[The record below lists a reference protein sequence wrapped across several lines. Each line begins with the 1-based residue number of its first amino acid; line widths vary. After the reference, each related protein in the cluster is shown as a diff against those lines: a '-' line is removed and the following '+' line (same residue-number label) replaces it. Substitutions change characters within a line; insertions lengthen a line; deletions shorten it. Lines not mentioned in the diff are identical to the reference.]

1 MAGPLDT
8 PSFDSTDLAQMR
20 ARGID
25 PEAAEKQL
33 DFFRDPPAPLQLRAP
48 CRVGSGIRRLTSED
62 TDCEDRWRSAARQG
76 RFLKFVPASGAAS
89 RMFAFLQRVSSD
101 AEKRGIPGLR
111 QRAGEG
117 DEAAAQ
123 TVKFLAHLARFP
135 FSAQLDEA
143 TSHQEYGTWEEL
155 RDRDPA
161 TLITLLLS
169 SSGLGL
175 TSLPK
180 GMIPFHR
187 YDCEIRTAF
196 EEHLVEGSSYLAD
209 EGNPC
214 RFHFTVAGDHRKSF
228 RQLADRLIPKLNTAL
243 GCTIEIEFSLQD
255 PATDTLSV
263 DPDNRSVRDQR
274 GRLVFRP
281 GGHGALLRN
290 LGRLDADL
298 VFIKNIDNVAPQRQH
313 HEIGRWKRFL
323 AGHLAGLQEKIFEL
337 LEDLQGQNERKL
349 PLQPALDF
357 LEDELVLRP
366 PPGVLSAG
374 PAAQREYLLRRLD
387 RPLRVCGVVPNRGEP
402 GGAPFWVEEAD
413 GTIAG
418 QIVEPGQV
426 DRTSDG
432 QRAIWDSSTHFN
444 PVDLVCAL
452 RDRRGR
458 PYDLQRFVDDR
469 TCFIAERQFR
479 GSTIRT
485 LELPG
490 LWNGAMAGWNTI
502 FVEVPEETFTPVK
515 TVLDLLRPAHQ
526 S

>member
-1 MAGPLDT
+1 MAGPLDM
-8 PSFDSTDLAQMR
+8 PFFDSTDLVQMR

-25 PEAAEKQL
+25 PKAVEKQL
-33 DFFRDPPAPLQLRAP
+33 CFFRDPPAPLQLRGP
-48 CRVGSGIRRLTSED
+48 CRVGSGIRRLISEE

-101 AEKRGIPGLR
+101 AENRGTAGLR
-111 QRAGEG
+111 HRAGKG
-117 DEAAAQ
+117 DAAAKQ
-123 TVKFLAHLARFP
+123 TLDLLADLERFP
-135 FSAQLDEA
+135 FSAQLGEA
-143 TSHQEYGTWEEL
+143 VSHREHGTWEEL

-175 TSLPK
+175 ASLPK

-187 YDCEIRTAF
+187 YGSEVRTAF
-196 EEHLVEGSSYLAD
+196 EEHLVEGSSYLAND
-209 EGNPC
+209 GAPC
-214 RFHFTVAGDHRKSF
+214 RFHFTVAADHQEAF
-228 RQLADRLIPKLNTAL
+228 RQLADRLIPKLQTTL
-243 GCTIEIEFSLQD
+243 GCPIEIEFSLQD

-263 DPDNRSVRDQR
+263 DLDNRSVRDR
-274 GRLVFRP
+274 GGELVFRP
-281 GGHGALLRN
+281 GGHGALLSN
-290 LGRLDADL
+290 LGRLDTEL
-298 VFIKNIDNVAPQRQH
+298 VFIKNIDNVAPQRRH
-313 HEIGRWKRFL
+313 HEIGRWKRLL
-323 AGHLAGLQEKIFEL
+323 AGHLAGLQRKIFGL
-337 LEDLQGQNERKL
+337 LEDLESQDEANL
-349 PLQPALDF
+349 PLQLALDL
-357 LEDELVLRP
+357 LENDLVLRP
-366 PPGVLSAG
+366 PPRILDGS
-374 PAAQREYLLRRLD
+374 PAAQRQYLLRRLD
-387 RPLRVCGVVPNRGEP
+387 RPLRICGVVPNRGEP

-413 GTIAG
+413 GTMAG

-426 DRTSDG
+426 DRASDE
-432 QRAIWDSSTHFN
+432 QLEIWKSSTHFN

-458 PYDLQRFVDDR
+458 PYDLKRFVDDR

-479 GSTIRT
+479 TKTIKT

-490 LWNGAMAGWNTI
+490 LWNGAMAGWNTV

-526 S
+526 P